1 MMKHTTAFVLAAT
14 IAFPVGNFP
23 AVAVA
28 HSHDRAAVSPQGVPA
43 MVDGEVRKID
53 KDAGKVTIRHGEIK
67 NLDMPAMTMVFRV
80 KEAVMLDKLQPGD
93 RIKFSAEKIGGQYT
107 VTDVEAAK

>member
-1 MMKHTTAFVLAAT
+1 MMKHTTAVVLAAAV
-14 IAFPVGNFP
+14 AFSLGNFP

-28 HSHDRAAVSPQGVPA
+28 HSHDRVPVSAQSASA
-43 MVDGEVRKID
+43 MADGEVRKID

-80 KEAVMLDKLQPGD
+80 KEPIMLDRLQPGD
-93 RIKFSAEKIGGQYT
+93 KIKFSVEKIGGQFT
-107 VTDVEAAK
+107 VTDFEPAK